1 MLNNINVIDLD
12 EVKIV
17 SNINIKTLN
26 INCIELFQSINNI
39 DKSILNEINKL
50 LHNIGMRD
58 NLLGYKC
65 YLEGI
70 IYTLTKEYRSDKKYM
85 YHLYE
90 KVNNKCNKNI
100 QAIEREMRYAKESSW
115 KYNSLVYIEKILGYS
130 FNYKKSVPTNME
142 LILILAECIRIT
154 IGS

>member
-58 NLLGYKC
+58 NLLGYN
-65 YLEGI
+65 
-70 IYTLTKEYRSDKKYM
+70 IYSY
-85 YHLYE
+85 
-90 KVNNKCNKNI
+90 
-100 QAIEREMRYAKESSW
+100 
-115 KYNSLVYIEKILGYS
+115 
-130 FNYKKSVPTNME
+130 
-142 LILILAECIRIT
+142 
-154 IGS
+154 